1 MKKNSF
7 QLINLISSIIIEMSS
22 ACLKFETYRYKRVN
36 DRPVSMR
43 MMKTSEWSSF
53 SHSIFYAISSVKQ
66 QSVVSLLYN
75 S

>member
-22 ACLKFETYRYKRVN
+22 AWLKFEPYRYKRVN

-43 MMKTSEWSSF
+43 IMKTSEWSSF
-53 SHSIFYAISSVKQ
+53 SHFNILCNLISKATVAC
-66 QSVVSLLYN
+66 QSLIQ
-75 S
+75 